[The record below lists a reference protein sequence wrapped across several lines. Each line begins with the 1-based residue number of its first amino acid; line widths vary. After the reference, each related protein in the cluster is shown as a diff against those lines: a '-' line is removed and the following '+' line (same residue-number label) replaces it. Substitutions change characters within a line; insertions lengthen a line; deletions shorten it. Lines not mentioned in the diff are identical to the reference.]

1 MGNLVSTGFHCYQL
15 WCDCAFDHS
24 GIRQSNCEQFLTAQ
38 SVFPKLFSLL
48 AYGTTLLYNF
58 TMTTKALL
66 VIDVQKDVVANALRN
81 SEVVAN
87 INSLVSSAR
96 TSGVP
101 VIWVQHSDDY
111 LEKGSDG
118 WEIVDELAPLPNEVR
133 IYKTEASSFAETDLQ
148 AQLDSLGTKSL
159 IITGAQTNYCVNA
172 TSNAGVE
179 LGYQVTLVSDAHTT
193 EDSETEKASALID
206 DKNVSFAQ
214 IGQVL
219 KTSEISF

>member
-1 MGNLVSTGFHCYQL
+1 MN
-15 WCDCAFDHS
+15 
-24 GIRQSNCEQFLTAQ
+24 
-38 SVFPKLFSLL
+38 
-48 AYGTTLLYNF
+48 
-58 TMTTKALL
+58 TKALL
-66 VIDVQKDVVANALRN
+66 VIDVQKDVVANALKTP
-81 SEVVAN
+81 EVVAN
-87 INSLVSSAR
+87 INSLISNAR

-111 LEKGSDG
+111 LEKGSTG
-118 WEIVDELAPLPNEVR
+118 WEIVDELKPLPNEVR
-133 IYKTEASSFAETDLQ
+133 IYKTHSSSFVETDLQ
-148 AQLDSLGTKSL
+148 AQLDSLGTKTL

-193 EDSETEKASALID
+193 EDSDTERASDLIEG
-206 DKNVSFAQ
+206 KNFSFAQ

>member
-1 MGNLVSTGFHCYQL
+1 MNT
-15 WCDCAFDHS
+15 
-24 GIRQSNCEQFLTAQ
+24 N
-38 SVFPKLFSLL
+38 
-48 AYGTTLLYNF
+48 
-58 TMTTKALL
+58 ALL
-66 VIDVQKDVVANALRN
+66 VIDVQKDVVANGVKVP
-81 SEVVAN
+81 EVVSN

-96 TSGVP
+96 TSSVP

-111 LEKGSDG
+111 LVKGSTG
-118 WEIVDELAPLPNEVR
+118 WEIVDELKPLPNEIR
-133 IYKTEASSFAETDLQ
+133 IYKTHSSSFVETDLQ
-148 AQLDSLGTKSL
+148 AQLDLLGTKTI

-193 EDSETEKASALID
+193 EDSDTEKASELIEE
-206 DKNVSFAQ
+206 KNLSFAQ

>member
-1 MGNLVSTGFHCYQL
+1 MN
-15 WCDCAFDHS
+15 
-24 GIRQSNCEQFLTAQ
+24 
-38 SVFPKLFSLL
+38 
-48 AYGTTLLYNF
+48 
-58 TMTTKALL
+58 TKALL
-66 VIDVQKDVVANALRN
+66 VIDVQNDVVVNALRT
-81 SEVVAN
+81 SEVIAN

-101 VIWVQHSDDY
+101 VIWVQHSDEC
-111 LEKGSDG
+111 LEKGSAG
-118 WEIVDELAPLPNEVR
+118 WEIVDELKPLPNEVR

-148 AQLDSLGTKSL
+148 AQLVSLGAKEL
-159 IITGAQTNYCVNA
+159 VITGAQTNYCVNA

-193 EDSETEKASALID
+193 EDSETEKASDLINE
-206 DKNVSFAQ
+206 KNASFAQ